1 MTDCGHC
8 KAGSLG
14 LYMLHGLLCSELQI
28 RFMSVLMFSLELEN
42 SGAEFPC
49 KKLHENHALLSETAK
64 KKLGENLLFG
74 KKSNII

>member
-14 LYMLHGLLCSELQI
+14 LDMLHGLLSSELQI

-49 KKLHENHALLSETAK
+49 KKHHKNHALLSETAK
-64 KKLGENLLFG
+64 NVGENLLFE
-74 KKSNII
+74 KKSNSI